1 VGPGDNF
8 ISLIR
13 EQYPRTLNLGIERR
27 NGHLVML
34 ATLKEYAESVRPKVV
49 LWFYFEGNDLRD
61 LSDERRGPLLSRYL
75 VSNQFSQHLSSRQD
89 EIDRALGGYLD
100 RVANNPL
107 LIKLEE
113 ASAVI
118 TDAIAKCIAKHREV
132 EPAATTARA
141 YVWHDE

>member
-1 VGPGDNF
+1 
-8 ISLIR
+8 
-13 EQYPRTLNLGIERR
+13 
-27 NGHLVML
+27 ML
-34 ATLKEYAESVRPKVV
+34 ATLKEYAESLRPKVV
-49 LWFYFEGNDLRD
+49 LWFYFEGNDLKD
-61 LSDERRGPLLSRYL
+61 LSNERRSPLLSRYL
-75 VSNQFSQHLSSRQD
+75 EPNEFSQRLSSRQD

-100 RVANNPL
+100 TVANKSEL
-107 LIKLEE
+107 LAKLEE